1 MKLSVNQPIY
11 RRRQFGIIGMFLI
24 WLVGSSS
31 ATAMNSFVSQVS
43 GEGQPIILI
52 PGLMSNGTVWDEI
65 SQQLSKSSQVH
76 VISIAG
82 FAGTP
87 AIKNQS
93 LASVKTDLINYIEKH
108 QLNKPVVIGHSL
120 GGFMALWLASSHPET
135 IGNVISVDGLP
146 FIGPIFTR
154 SNSSTVESLA
164 SQADMI
170 QGMYHKMSQ
179 QQLAAQ
185 TKQGIYIQATSSEN
199 QARIIQMAAQSDPV
213 TVGNAI
219 HELLSTDIRK
229 DMATI
234 NSKSLL
240 IGASGAFTTKEQHQS
255 VKSLYHEQISNA
267 ANVELIMNTNDRHF
281 IMLDN
286 PNWLISQIQS
296 FLSENNQ

>member
-43 GEGQPIILI
+43 GDGQPIILI

-93 LASVKTDLINYIEKH
+93 LASVKADLINYIEKH
-108 QLNKPVVIGHSL
+108 QLNKPVIIGHSL

-185 TKQGIYIQATSSEN
+185 TKQGIYIQATSAEN

-213 TVGNAI
+213 TVGTAI

-229 DMATI
+229 DMAMI

-286 PNWLISQIQS
+286 PNWLISQFQS

>member
-1 MKLSVNQPIY
+1 MKLSLNQPIY
-11 RRRQFGIIGMFLI
+11 HRRQFGIIGMFLI
-24 WLVGSSS
+24 WLLGSSS

-93 LASVKTDLINYIEKH
+93 LASVKTDLITYIEKH

-185 TKQGIYIQATSSEN
+185 TKQGIYIQATSAEN
-199 QARIIQMAAQSDPV
+199 QARIVQMAAQSDPV

-229 DMATI
+229 DMAMI

>member
-24 WLVGSSS
+24 WLLGSSS

-43 GEGQPIILI
+43 GTGQPIILI

-185 TKQGIYIQATSSEN
+185 TKQGIYIQATSAEN
-199 QARIIQMAAQSDPV
+199 QARIVQMAAQSDPV

-229 DMATI
+229 DMAMI